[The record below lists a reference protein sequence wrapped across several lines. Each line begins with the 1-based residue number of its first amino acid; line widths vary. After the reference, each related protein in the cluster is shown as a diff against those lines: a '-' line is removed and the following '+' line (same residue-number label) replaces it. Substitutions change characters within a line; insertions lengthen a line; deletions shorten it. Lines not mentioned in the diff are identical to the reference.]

1 MPERPLRPVRLLA
14 AEVVS
19 RSALLARMQG
29 RAREWREDP
38 GLPSKAP
45 PPAEPVW
52 AADTAL
58 VEQLAWCLAA
68 LAARRPLAVVL
79 LPNGELPVTEKRL
92 AHDRDRLGFYRAAA
106 ERAGVPVVD
115 AWAAFGADPL
125 GDGRLVNGFPNAVL
139 GRGHLNA
146 LGHARLAEV
155 LARGVPEALPALWP
169 APEEAGPQVASRGGA
184 P

>member
-1 MPERPLRPVRLLA
+1 MVEAERRYRLI
-14 AEVVS
+14 
-19 RSALLARMQG
+19 
-29 RAREWREDP
+29 RE
-38 GLPSKAP
+38 
-45 PPAEPVW
+45 
-52 AADTAL
+52 
-58 VEQLAWCLAA
+58 
-68 LAARRPLAVVL
+68 
-79 LPNGELPVTEKRL
+79 
-92 AHDRDRLGFYRAAA
+92 AA

-155 LARGVPEALPALWP
+155 LARAVPEALPGL
-169 APEEAGPQVASRGGA
+169 APEKTEPRIAGRAA